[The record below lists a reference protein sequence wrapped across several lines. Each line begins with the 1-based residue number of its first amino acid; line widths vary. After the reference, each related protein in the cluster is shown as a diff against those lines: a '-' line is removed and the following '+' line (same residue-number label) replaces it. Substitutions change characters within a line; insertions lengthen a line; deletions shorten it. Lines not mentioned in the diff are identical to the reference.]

1 MKHLLI
7 CDLFGPCAA
16 FRWLFFMNLCQV
28 QRKELKKRT
37 ESVRWENPR
46 AQDNLR
52 AICVCVLL
60 PYPPCAVDNGTFE
73 CKVKSDKSR
82 QIKCAI
88 FSFTIVWYK
97 AWLQRYRLSNFS
109 IILHIILYTQTANIW
124 PSQPGRDRLGVFPPY
139 KWPQLEPWPLS
150 NGMQNM
156 LHFKKKKKK
165 KEESMQRRKKIQQDW
180 RRS

>member
-1 MKHLLI
+1 MLLVKAKMTRKATTASEGWSIFSYVI
-7 CDLFGPCAA
+7 CLVLVLLSDGC
-16 FRWLFFMNLCQV
+16 FFMNLCQV
-28 QRKELKKRT
+28 QRKELKKRA

-97 AWLQRYRLSNFS
+97 AWLQR
-109 IILHIILYTQTANIW
+109 
-124 PSQPGRDRLGVFPPY
+124 
-139 KWPQLEPWPLS
+139 
-150 NGMQNM
+150 
-156 LHFKKKKKK
+156 
-165 KEESMQRRKKIQQDW
+165 
-180 RRS
+180 